1 MLSEDLKTT
10 LLSRLKGFNTEPLFR
25 LMDESDV
32 SYHKTSLR
40 GPLGM
45 ATIDAIH
52 IDVDRIYNDR
62 MLYFIILHETS
73 HYKRIQKFGVKKIIE
88 NLSNEDFEK
97 FFQFLLNEELVSD
110 RYGCLLYYKFN
121 KQEYPKSL
129 TQELTNE
136 MNKISF
142 RQSARYIFG
151 RVQNSEERFDEYMNS
166 FIVN

>member
-1 MLSEDLKTT
+1 MLSEELKTT
-10 LLSRLKGFNTEPLFR
+10 LLSRLKGFNTEPLIR

-45 ATIDAIH
+45 ATFDAIH

-88 NLSNEDFEK
+88 NLSDENFEN

-110 RYGCLLYYKFN
+110 RYGSLLFYKFN
-121 KQEYPKSL
+121 GQEYPKSL

-136 MNKISF
+136 MNKNKF
-142 RQSARYIFG
+142 RHSARYFFG
-151 RVQNSEERFDEYMNS
+151 TVQNSEERYKKFMDS
-166 FIVN
+166 FIAN

>member
-1 MLSEDLKTT
+1 MLSEELKTT
-10 LLSRLKGFNTEPLFR
+10 LLSRLKGFNTEPLIR

-45 ATIDAIH
+45 ATFDAIH
-52 IDVDRIYNDR
+52 IDVDRIRNDR

-88 NLSNEDFEK
+88 NLSDENFEN

-110 RYGCLLYYKFN
+110 RYGSLLFYKFN
-121 KQEYPKSL
+121 GQEYPKSL

-136 MNKISF
+136 MNKNKF
-142 RQSARYIFG
+142 RHSARYFFG
-151 RVQNSEERFDEYMNS
+151 AVQNSEERYKKFMDS
-166 FIVN
+166 FIAN